1 MKKFSFFIISS
12 LILIN
17 TNAQQIQWTKC
28 LGGSAS
34 DFAYSIQ
41 QTTDGGYIAAGST
54 GSNDGDVWGHHG
66 GSDSWIIKL
75 NASGD
80 TLFTRS
86 LGGNSSDKANSI
98 QQTSDGGYIIA
109 GYTSSSD
116 GDVWGSNGEIDSWI
130 IKLNANL
137 DTLWTK
143 CLGGSSYEMAHSI
156 QQTTDD
162 GYITAGYTI
171 SNDGDVCGNHGYED
185 FWIVKLDAIGDTLWT
200 KCLGGSDPE
209 IARSIQQTI
218 DGGYIAIGFTRSSDG
233 DIWGNHGDNDTW
245 IVKLNASGDTLWTKC
260 LGGGNIDYANS
271 IQQTT
276 DGGYI
281 AAGHTKSSNGDVLG
295 NNGAFDAWIVKLN
308 VSGDILWT
316 KCLGGSDWDLAYSIQ
331 QTSDGGYIVAGETRS
346 YDGDI
351 WGNHG
356 NYDSWIVKLN
366 ASGDTLWTKCLGG
379 SDMDRFQS
387 IQQTSDGGYIA
398 AGYTS
403 SSGGDVLGNHG
414 AQDFWIVKLDASG
427 DMVEEYNNKLNIS
440 IYPNPTTSLITI
452 DAEGIYNI
460 EVLNIEGKEIYN
472 GKENEIDLSQE
483 PNGIYI
489 IKVITDKQT
498 ITRKL
503 IKQ

>member
-185 FWIVKLDAIGDTLWT
+185 FWIVKLDAI
-200 KCLGGSDPE
+200 
-209 IARSIQQTI
+209 
-218 DGGYIAIGFTRSSDG
+218 
-233 DIWGNHGDNDTW
+233 
-245 IVKLNASGDTLWTKC
+245 GDTLWTKC